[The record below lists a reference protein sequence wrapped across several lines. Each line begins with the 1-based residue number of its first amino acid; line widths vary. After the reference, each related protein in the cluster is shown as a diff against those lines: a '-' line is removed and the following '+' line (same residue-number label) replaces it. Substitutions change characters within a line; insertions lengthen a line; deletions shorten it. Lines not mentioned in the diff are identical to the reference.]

1 MDAPI
6 IAPIIKVSILT
17 PCLRMLAY
25 AGKQKKPLNGFLST
39 PSLKKTDGSALV
51 LFRWQVTPI

>member
-39 PSLKKTDGSALV
+39 PSLKKQMGLH
-51 LFRWQVTPI
+51 

>member
-17 PCLRMLAY
+17 PYLRMLAY
-25 AGKQKKPLNGFLST
+25 AGKQKSRRAAFYQIKLGAVNDLGFRT
-39 PSLKKTDGSALV
+39 AQT
-51 LFRWQVTPI
+51 

>member
-6 IAPIIKVSILT
+6 IAPIIKVSIFT

-25 AGKQKKPLNGFLST
+25 AGKQKIRSAAFYRIKLSAV
-39 PSLKKTDGSALV
+39 SELMFYLG
-51 LFRWQVTPI
+51 